1 MSGYSEESAVRVPR
15 VCGIAFL
22 AWALPGLPIPAAQAA
37 ERTDQLE
44 TVIVTGSLVPRT
56 DIQTPSP
63 LTMISAEDI
72 TRSGLT
78 STTDIVRTLT
88 ADNSGTLPTS
98 FVGAAAGAAGVSLRG
113 MTVNSTLVLID
124 GHRATNYPLADDGQ
138 RTFVDLNTI
147 PLDVVDHI
155 EVLKDG
161 ASSVYGADAI
171 AGVVNIILK
180 KTFTGLQ
187 TSAEVGTSSHGDGT
201 MRRGTLTM
209 GSGSLDSGDRFNAYF
224 NLEYEKDG
232 AIRVGD
238 RSFPFNT
245 NDLTPLGGNNLNP
258 QPSVF
263 PYGTIYGSATP
274 GTVTGTLP
282 NGQPD
287 LTMGVPNIGAV
298 SQPLRPC
305 PAGLQ
310 ATDAAGNVY
319 CKQTTLLSFDDQPQ
333 QERIN
338 LYGRLTAQLTDAAQV
353 YLSAG
358 FFQDKVVSD
367 LTYPQ
372 IQSSI
377 PHNTNAIALPPLL
390 PTGAPNPSN
399 PFANAACAAANNCPY
414 ALLNFAFPQI
424 GRLTTTNHV
433 FRTVAGVDGEAGG
446 WQYHGALVIN
456 HSSLDFDN
464 TGLLS
469 YKQLVN
475 DVTNGSYDFINPAA
489 NSAATNAALF
499 PEAKKTSTSDLYAL
513 DTSASKLLA
522 ELPGGQLEIA
532 VGAQWRRESS
542 SDPNIN
548 SSLDYQGL
556 GVTQIVGQREVAGF
570 FGEVDARLFKSL
582 EVIGSGRYDHYSDFG
597 SAVTPKVG
605 VRFKPFEPLALR
617 ATYSRGF
624 RAPSFAENGSSYSEL
639 FFPYTPPPAFQAAHS
654 VGGVPDG
661 YVQQYTVG
669 QITAANPNLKP
680 EKSHSVTAGF
690 VFDPLPALSLAADY
704 YLIKKTGV
712 IIPSFPGSVLAA
724 YYAGTPLPPGAA
736 VTPDNPDPAFPNL
749 PPRPI
754 TVAAP
759 YINANSEETDGVDV
773 DARLQLDIGP
783 GRWISQASWTDIFS
797 FKVTQPDGTVL
808 SYVGTQA
815 PYILSSG
822 AGTPRQ
828 RATWTNTWT
837 QGAVTAS
844 IIGYYVSGFD
854 ETGVDATGSASTTS
868 ACLYTTALGTPFP
881 AGCHIGSF
889 IYFDMTGEV
898 QVGKGFKVSA
908 AIQNIAGRKPPI
920 DPADYAGV
928 NFNTTYHQAGIIG
941 RYFRIG
947 ARYTF

>member
-1 MSGYSEESAVRVPR
+1 MRRVAG
-15 VCGIAFL
+15 VTFL
-22 AWALPGLPIPAAQAA
+22 IWVVWAGPQIHVAQA
-37 ERTDQLE
+37 EDGTDQLE
-44 TVIVTGSLVPRT
+44 TVIVTGSFVPRIDT
-56 DIQTPSP
+56 DTPSP
-63 LTMISAEDI
+63 LAVISSEDI
-72 TRSGLT
+72 AHSGLT
-78 STTDIVRTLT
+78 STADIVHTLT

-98 FVGAAAGAAGVSLRG
+98 FVGTAAGAAGVSLRG
-113 MTVNSTLVLID
+113 LTVNSTLVLID
-124 GHRATNYPLADDGQ
+124 GHRSTNYPLADDGQ

-201 MRRGTLTM
+201 MRRGTLTV
-209 GSGSLDSGDRFNAYF
+209 GRGHLDSGDRFNAYF

-238 RSFPFNT
+238 RGFPFNT
-245 NDLTPLGGNNLNP
+245 NDLTPIGGNNLNP

-287 LTMGVPNIGAV
+287 LTTGVPNPGAV

-310 ATDAAGNVY
+310 ATDGAGNVY
-319 CKQTTLLSFDDQPQ
+319 CKQTTLLSYYDQPQ

-338 LYGRLTAQLTDAAQV
+338 LYGRMTVQLTDATQV

-358 FFQDKVVSD
+358 FFQNEVVSD

-372 IQSSI
+372 IQSGI
-377 PHNTNAIALPPLL
+377 PHNTNSLALPPLL
-390 PTGAPNPSN
+390 PTGALNPNN
-399 PFANAACAAANNCPY
+399 PFANAACAAVNDCPY
-414 ALLNFAFPQI
+414 ALINFAFPQI
-424 GRLTTTNHV
+424 QRLTTTNHV
-433 FRTVAGVDGEAGG
+433 FRTVAGVDGEADG

-456 HSSLDFDN
+456 HASLDFDN

-469 YKQLVN
+469 YNQLIN
-475 DVTNGSYDFINPAA
+475 DVTNGTYDFLNPAA
-489 NSAATNAALF
+489 NSAATNAALL
-499 PEAKKTSTSDLYAL
+499 PEAQKTSTTDLYAL
-513 DTSASKLLA
+513 DFSGSRLLA
-522 ELPGGQLEIA
+522 ELPGGRLGLA
-532 VGAQWRRESS
+532 LGAQWRRESS

-556 GVTQIVGQREVAGF
+556 GVTQIVGQRQVAGF
-570 FGEVDARLFKSL
+570 FAELDARILESV

-597 SAVTPKVG
+597 SAVTPKIG
-605 VRFKPFEPLALR
+605 VRFKPFEPLALH

-624 RAPSFAENGSSYSEL
+624 RAPSFAENGSSYSEV
-639 FFPYTPPPAFQAAHS
+639 FFPYIPPPDFQAAHS
-654 VGGVPDG
+654 VGGIPDG
-661 YVQQYTVG
+661 YVQQYTLA
-669 QITAANPNLKP
+669 QIIAGNPNLRP

-690 VFDPLPALSLAADY
+690 DFKPLPALSLSADY
-704 YLIKKTGV
+704 YLIRKTGV
-712 IIPSFPGSVLAA
+712 IVPSFPGPVLAA
-724 YYAGTPLPPGAA
+724 YYAGAPLPPGST

-749 PPRPI
+749 PPRPT

-773 DARLQLDIGP
+773 NAQLQLDIGP
-783 GRWISQASWTDIFS
+783 GRWTSQASWTDIFS

-828 RATWTNTWT
+828 RATWTNTWK
-837 QGAVTAS
+837 QGRVTAS
-844 IIGYYVSGFD
+844 VIGYYVSGFD
-854 ETGVDATGSASTTS
+854 ETGVDATGSASTTE

-889 IYFDMTGEV
+889 IYFDLTGEI
-898 QVGKGFKVSA
+898 QVAKGFNLNA
-908 AIQNIAGRKPPI
+908 AIQNIGGRKPPI

-928 NFNTTYHQAGIIG
+928 NFNTTYHQAGIVG